1 MFFVFDQIL
10 GSFRDFFMLQ
20 MGCFWSQDKVQNILG
35 SKHLFSRFPS
45 ILSFDFDLISG
56 YFLLF
61 VVLKD
66 IFGVEVWFQV

>member
-1 MFFVFDQIL
+1 
-10 GSFRDFFMLQ
+10 

-35 SKHLFSRFPS
+35 FTHLFSRFPS